1 VEISA
6 DRSSATLGLTFS
18 GQEEREAFYREAL
31 AARAFLLK
39 LTWEPRVGSEWT
51 VSCEGSVDLPVR
63 VVQLYDTVGAFVGV
77 AFEILSWSEEIEAG
91 LRRGAGE
98 VVASPAPEG
107 DEEDPEAAEPGEEE
121 EEEDVEEGE
130 HLGSSTIHRIRAM
143 NVPQRAMLAMKGD
156 RAERRILL
164 RDGSPQ
170 VLQGLLANPRIEP
183 KEILQLVKSTHVT
196 AAILQRVAGDARWG
210 KNLEVVTAVSRH
222 PQTPSPLAIGLLERL
237 RTSDLRLMGKMS
249 GGLREN
255 VRRAAL
261 REYLKRT
268 SREPR

>member
-1 VEISA
+1 MEIAA
-6 DRSSATLGLTFS
+6 DRSNATLGLTFS
-18 GQEEREAFYREAL
+18 GQEEREAFYREAA

-51 VSCEGSVDLPVR
+51 VRCEGTLELLAR
-63 VVQLYDTVGAFVGV
+63 VVRLYDTVGAFVGV
-77 AFEILSWSEEIEAG
+77 AFEILSWSDEIEVE
-91 LRRGAGE
+91 LRRAAGEEEVPSAPEGAGE
-98 VVASPAPEG
+98 AG
-107 DEEDPEAAEPGEEE
+107 DDAGEDELAEEE
-121 EEEDVEEGE
+121 EGEEGE
-130 HLGSSTIHRIRAM
+130 HSGASAIHRIRAM
-143 NVPQRAMLAMKGD
+143 NVSQRAMLAMKGD
-156 RAERRILL
+156 RTERRILL
-164 RDGSPQ
+164 RDGSAQ
-170 VLQGLLANPRIEP
+170 VLQGLLTNPRIEP

-237 RTSDLRLMGKMS
+237 RTPDLRLMSKMS

>member
-1 VEISA
+1 VEITA
-6 DRSSATLGLTFS
+6 DRSSATLSLTFS
-18 GQEEREAFYREAL
+18 GQEEREAFYREAS

-39 LTWEPRVGSEWT
+39 LTWEPRVGSEWA
-51 VSCEGSVDLPVR
+51 VRCEGTLELLAR
-63 VVQLYDTVGAFVGV
+63 VVRLYDTVGAFVGV
-77 AFEILSWSEEIEAG
+77 AFEILSWDDEIEAG

-98 VVASPAPEG
+98 EVASPAPEG
-107 DEEDPEAAEPGEEE
+107 AGEAEEDPEETLPGEEGGADE
-121 EEEDVEEGE
+121 SE
-130 HLGSSTIHRIRAM
+130 HLGASPIYRIRAM
-143 NVPQRAMLAMKGD
+143 NVPQRAMLAMRGD

-170 VLQGLLANPRIEP
+170 VLQGLLTNPRIEP

-210 KNLEVVTAVSRH
+210 KNLEIVTTVSRH
-222 PQTPSPLAIGLLERL
+222 PRTPSPLAIGLLERL

-261 REYLKRT
+261 REYLRRT